1 MLRRPVVALAAL
13 AHSAAAIRPKF
24 SWDTL
29 GNMTFIHTCNESG
42 LFSDAALDTIT
53 KFPFVTVEK
62 GQGFNDGTGRYAEE
76 KIAEQLGAV
85 KKRDPAIS
93 TVRCTPTPDPWP
105 GPCPAL
111 SASHALHPS
120 HTLHPLLPR
129 QRPPASAALPRQPP
143 LPAAPCPLSAFRTAG
158 CRSFI

>member
-1 MLRRPVVALAAL
+1 MALAAL
-13 AHSAAAIRPKF
+13 AHGAAAIRPKF

-85 KKRDPAIS
+85 KKRDPSIS
-93 TVRCTPTPDPWP
+93 TVRCTPTLPP
-105 GPCPAL
+105 GPLASPHPSL
-111 SASHALHPS
+111 SAS
-120 HTLHPLLPR
+120 
-129 QRPPASAALPRQPP
+129 AAAP
-143 LPAAPCPLSAFRTAG
+143 LPAPAQPH
-158 CRSFI
+158 

>member
-1 MLRRPVVALAAL
+1 MLCRPLVALAAL
-13 AHSAAAIRPKF
+13 AHGAAAIRPKF

-42 LFSDAALDTIT
+42 LFADDALDTIT

-85 KKRDPAIS
+85 KKRDPSIS
-93 TVRCTPTPDPWP
+93 TVRC
-105 GPCPAL
+105 
-111 SASHALHPS
+111 
-120 HTLHPLLPR
+120 
-129 QRPPASAALPRQPP
+129 PPAPTRALGQPP
-143 LPAAPCPLSAFRTAG
+143 P
-158 CRSFI
+158 

>member
-1 MLRRPVVALAAL
+1 MLCRPLVALAAL
-13 AHSAAAIRPKF
+13 AHGAAAIRPKF

-42 LFSDAALDTIT
+42 LFTDAALDTIT

-85 KKRDPAIS
+85 KKRDPSIS
-93 TVRCTPTPDPWP
+93 TVRCNPTPHPGPWP
-105 GPCPAL
+105 AP
-111 SASHALHPS
+111 
-120 HTLHPLLPR
+120 TL
-129 QRPPASAALPRQPP
+129 A
-143 LPAAPCPLSAFRTAG
+143 
-158 CRSFI
+158 